1 MYNNQN
7 VAAWLIVILQI
18 GGVMMI
24 KRIFVI
30 LTVLSITGVANAT
43 LKIVTQDD
51 VMIGQPF
58 NIGIHSQA
66 EPALLTGLIAFQGPL
81 SVDISEMT
89 IIDLP
94 GISHPPYIV
103 DLSDDPLIPADLA
116 DMGIDNFVKVLYYEI
131 VDVAVPPMTIP
142 DGMIIDNISVT
153 CNEACFFCG
162 TIFLID
168 AAAGQIIATT
178 STCIPEP
185 ATLLLLTIGGLFIHR
200 RR

>member
-1 MYNNQN
+1 
-7 VAAWLIVILQI
+7 
-18 GGVMMI
+18 MI

-43 LKIVTQDD
+43 LKIVTSDD
-51 VMIGQPF
+51 GKLGQPF
-58 NIGIHSQA
+58 NVAIHSQN

-81 SVDISEMT
+81 SVDISGMT
-89 IIDLP
+89 IVDLP
-94 GISHPPYIV
+94 DISHPPLII

-153 CNEACFFCG
+153 CNEQCLFCG
-162 TIFLID
+162 TIYLID
-168 AAAGQIIATT
+168 AAAGEII
-178 STCIPEP
+178 STVGVCIPEP
-185 ATLLLLTIGGLFIHR
+185 ATLLLLTIGGLFMR
-200 RR
+200 RER